1 MKVTAVYVGWRG
13 ARINE
18 RAMHR
23 FGVIGAWLGAVAS
36 FPTLFDRKP
45 VSEQIAPAVM
55 SALRSIDRA
64 LSRNDVNGKPK
75 ADARE
80 NRMIV
85 FGHSLGGNMLAT
97 GLQDSAIKAVR
108 NHQPG
113 EVMPP
118 LIGNLAVLINPAS
131 EASKWTSIQ
140 REVWRR
146 IMFHTSEVTPFD
158 KVLASHKFFR
168 IEQRPVLISVT
179 SAFGFPPGR
188 LRDGDCTVMEAMKM
202 TNVLSKI
209 ENRQDQF
216 DQTGVYD
223 WATRELFPAFKGDL
237 RPLAQRVDLWRAW
250 IEGLPIPGTD
260 CRSTQQPYLFR
271 WTLALPARG
280 LSAFLST
287 FPFQNRNNGTMKRR
301 ARSAIWIHRDRV
313 LIFSPT
319 ITSLGRRSGPRTHCF
334 QRSSDNASSTTPTPL
349 FPMPP

>member
-1 MKVTAVYVGWRG
+1 MQAFAIIRFLFGRALRHYAAHAARFLAQRCALERARGGASPHCEMKVTAVYVGWRG

-23 FGVIGAWLGAVAS
+23 FRVIGAWLGAVAS

-158 KVLASHKFFR
+158 KVLASHKFFQMSSGR
-168 IEQRPVLISVT
+168 LISVP

-188 LRDGDCTVMEAMKM
+188 LR
-202 TNVLSKI
+202 
-209 ENRQDQF
+209 
-216 DQTGVYD
+216 TGI
-223 WATRELFPAFKGDL
+223 A
-237 RPLAQRVDLWRAW
+237 PLWKL
-250 IEGLPIPGTD
+250 
-260 CRSTQQPYLFR
+260 
-271 WTLALPARG
+271 
-280 LSAFLST
+280 
-287 FPFQNRNNGTMKRR
+287 
-301 ARSAIWIHRDRV
+301 
-313 LIFSPT
+313 
-319 ITSLGRRSGPRTHCF
+319 
-334 QRSSDNASSTTPTPL
+334 
-349 FPMPP
+349 